1 MYCNIFLL
9 SLTYTIMP
17 LLHLQI
23 KNAEQKITINQDIHA
38 QQMRLRTVT
47 VAYGTPTNAQESGI
61 LVDIDEM
68 LGVGKEI
75 TSSAKRANQNLY
87 LPRPGLVGGSNFY
100 SLDLNVGLDVGHIPL
115 EFQVRVY
122 NDTDTKGTATF
133 SESGVHEIN
142 LYFDYAEIRSTHSGS

>member
-1 MYCNIFLL
+1 
-9 SLTYTIMP
+9 MP

-23 KNAEQKITINQDIHA
+23 KSAEQRITINQDIYA
-38 QQMRLRTVT
+38 QHMRLRTVT
-47 VAYGTPTNAQESGI
+47 VAYGTPSSAQESGI
-61 LVDIDEM
+61 PVDIDGM

-75 TSSAKRANQNLY
+75 TSSATRANQNLY

-122 NDTDTKGTATF
+122 NDTLTKGFATF
-133 SESGVHEIN
+133 SDSEVHEIH
-142 LYFDYAEIRSTHSGS
+142 LYFNYDEIRSTHSGS